1 MKEAVYAAVR
11 SIPPGK
17 VATYGQIG
25 AMLGNPHLARAV
37 GNILHRNPSPGEIPC
52 HRVVNARGE
61 PGKNFA
67 FGGPEAQKRLLQAE
81 GVAFRPDGRVDLE
94 KYGVKDQEGSIC

>member
-11 SIPPGK
+11 SIPAGK

-25 AMLGNPHLARAV
+25 AMLGNRNLARAV

-61 PGKNFA
+61 PAKHFA
-67 FGGPEAQKRLLQAE
+67 FGGAEAQKRLLQAE
-81 GVAFRPDGRVDLE
+81 GVAFGPEGRVDLE
-94 KYGVKDQEGSIC
+94 TYGVKIQEGRIC